1 MKRKMMLLFSI
12 MLLMVMTIGNVAYAA
27 PEIDTAKTETVE
39 PRRYEILDGLTY
51 GLSFNGSQ
59 VNCYASGFAGNAEK
73 FVLSGM
79 LQKKTSNGY
88 YDYVCTW
95 SEETQ
100 YGPSCNWDKYC
111 TAAGDGEYL
120 FTFYIDIYDG
130 SKWESLTFT
139 KTKTR

>member
-1 MKRKMMLLFSI
+1 MKKKNILVLSVLLI
-12 MLLMVMTIGNVAYAA
+12 MIMAIGNIAYAA
-27 PEIDTAKTETVE
+27 PELDTSQEISIE
-39 PRRYEILDGLTY
+39 PYRYAILDTLTY

-95 SEETQ
+95 SEET
-100 YGPSCNWDKYC
+100 KYC